1 LPDIMNKE
9 NTSLNPTDIAC
20 IVFDFGFTLSSDLYF
35 KVPPQECPDWQNLIQ
50 KHIFSNDDLIDD
62 WMRGV
67 VTLMDIAEE
76 LAPIVCMEV
85 PRIVEF
91 LELGCQELDFNE
103 AVLNFA
109 LKQREQGR
117 KTAIVTGN
125 MDVFTKIVVP
135 CHHLA
140 DKFDVIINS
149 FDYRE
154 IDKSVLWVKAFELLG
169 NGIGYRQ
176 SLLIED
182 GERNVSKFRENG
194 GHAYLYENDERFST
208 WLKLIGWR

>member
-1 LPDIMNKE
+1 MRMNQK
-9 NTSLNPTDIAC
+9 NTSVNPTDITC
-20 IVFDFGFTLSSDLYF
+20 IVFDFGFTLSPDLYF
-35 KVPPQECPDWQNLIQ
+35 KVPPPGCPNWQKLIQ
-50 KHIFSNDDLIDD
+50 QHIFSNDELIDN
-62 WMRGV
+62 WMRASI
-67 VTLMDIAEE
+67 TIRDIAEE
-76 LAPIVCMEV
+76 LAPIVGMEV
-85 PRIVEF
+85 PEIVEF
-91 LELGCQELDFNE
+91 MELGCQHLDFNE

-109 LKQREQGR
+109 ISQRELGR

-154 IDKSVLWVKAFELLG
+154 IDKSVLWAKAFERLG
-169 NGIGYRQ
+169 DGIGYGR

-182 GERNVSKFRENG
+182 GEKNVMKFRKHG
-194 GHAYLYENDERFST
+194 GYAYQYTNDKQFLT
-208 WLKLIGWR
+208 WLQSIGW